1 MTIRLKKTLSLLLA
15 MCMLLSV
22 AAIHVFADYKK
33 PYKVYASFGD
43 SIAAGLGLP
52 DYHTTYDETSGTLG
66 DGDRIPGSYP
76 DIVAEAVNAELRPM
90 ARQGFRSN
98 ELRLVLDDSYYGD
111 TITAMMLP
119 ALSPNYAG
127 MSAAEVIGVIKGQKV
142 EFEKAIEDSELITI
156 QLGSNDLME
165 SVMLQLF
172 VAAWGVPIP
181 GKEPAQQVQYLLNR
195 FGSVGKVYEYL
206 AKEIAGYRQ
215 SDTSLGSL
223 LTTIWEDENV
233 QKALSTTQTLAGFL
247 NTILDAQ
254 DGFREN
260 MNWNIDYMTKENP
273 NAKIIVVGLYNP
285 FRDSQINSSIPLKLG
300 RAMDIVLETMNVMLR
315 NIAAKYDN
323 VTYVTSWDAE
333 VIATMNLDE
342 IDVND
347 HAFFQKVSSY
357 VHPNLAGH
365 AYIAEEILKA
375 IPDVWEGRWVRKN
388 PQNGKWYLYDGDKI
402 ASDYTGVAKNEYGW
416 WYIKKGKVDFTYTG
430 FASNEYGTWRIVKGK
445 VDFKANGLTGEQK
458 DWRYVKGGKVD
469 YTANGVYKN
478 QFGWYKVT
486 DGKADFSFKGIA
498 QNKYGWWYLEGGRVV
513 FLKYGKVTVDKNNK
527 VASKGTTYRV
537 IGGKVL
543 K

>member
-1 MTIRLKKTLSLLLA
+1 MTSRMKKVLSLILA
-15 MCMLLSV
+15 VCMLLTV
-22 AAIHVFADYKK
+22 GALNVFADYKK

-76 DIVAEAVNAELRPM
+76 DIVASAVNAELRPM

-98 ELRLVLDDSYYGD
+98 ELRLVLDDTYYGD
-111 TITAMMLP
+111 TITALMLP

-127 MSAAEVIGVIKGQKV
+127 MSAEQVIGIIKGQKA
-142 EFEKAIEDSELITI
+142 EFVKAIDDSELITI

-172 VAAWGVPIP
+172 VTAWGYPVP
-181 GKEPAQQVQYLLNR
+181 GREPAQQVQYLLNR

-206 AKEIAGYRQ
+206 AKEISGYRQ
-215 SDTSLGSL
+215 SDTSLGAL
-223 LTTIWEDENV
+223 LTAIWEDENV
-233 QKALSTTQTLAGFL
+233 QTLLSTTQTLAGFL

-254 DGFREN
+254 GGFKEN
-260 MNWNIDYMTKENP
+260 MTWNLDYMTIENP
-273 NAKIIVVGLYNP
+273 NAEIIVVGLYNP
-285 FRDSQINSSIPLKLG
+285 FRDSQLNSSIPLKLG
-300 RAMDIVLETMNVMLR
+300 RAMDIVLETMNIMLR

-347 HAFFQKVSSY
+347 QAFFQKVSSY

-388 PQNGKWYLYDGDKI
+388 PKDGKWYLYNDNKI
-402 ASDYTGVAKNEYGW
+402 VSDYTGVAKNENGW
-416 WYIKKGKVDFTYTG
+416 WYIKNGKVDFTYTG
-430 FASNEYGTWRIVKGK
+430 FASNENGTWRIVHGK
-445 VDFKANGLTGEQK
+445 VAFNENGLTGEGK

-469 YTANGVYKN
+469 PTANGVYKN

-486 DGKADFSFKGIA
+486 NGKIDFNFKGIA
-498 QNKYGWWYLEGGRVV
+498 KNQNGWWYLEGGRVV
-513 FLKYGKVTVDKNNK
+513 FLKFGRVTVDANNN
-527 VASKGTTYRV
+527 VAKKGTTYQV
-537 IGGKVL
+537 FGGRVL